1 MLSKRKKESL
11 GKYDIEKLYSVDE
24 ACTLLKEI
32 SSSKKFDESID
43 LSIRL
48 GVDPKKPNQMV
59 RGVVFSSRYRK
70 RCEGFSYLR
79 K

>member
-24 ACTLLKEI
+24 ACALLKEI

-43 LSIRL
+43 YSENIDQL
-48 GVDPKKPNQMV
+48 
-59 RGVVFSSRYRK
+59 FSFQLHLFDS
-70 RCEGFSYLR
+70 GIWAIQFQ
-79 K
+79 

>member
-24 ACTLLKEI
+24 ACALLKEI

-59 RGVVFSSRYRK
+59 RGVVSLLTVQEK
-70 RCEGFSYLR
+70 M
-79 K
+79 